1 MRTLVGSILLTIS
14 QWYAFFLFSQL
25 SFIEFNVIIGSII
38 FVLGFIARMLG
49 SIIFGYIGDRV
60 NRRVALILADITLA
74 VSSLIVLIP
83 NVYPLIISRL
93 LQGLSLG
100 GEWGGASTIVI
111 EAYSEHKFR
120 GFITS
125 LLQLSVPIGII
136 LSSLTILVIY
146 NYSVY
151 WPYSF
156 LSITFLSLL
165 SLLLVK
171 DITTQKVTRSE
182 TQPLLE
188 AMRHDW
194 KNILKSIGIKV
205 SESANFYIFTS
216 YIFTNSSSISFLSLI
231 VLISISFQLFLI
243 PFFGYLSDL
252 FERRK
257 VVIIGLILMI
267 LAGIVLSR
275 RNFLP
280 GEILMSISDSALY
293 APQSSIFTEI
303 FDKKYRFTAS
313 NFSYQAA
320 SILGGSLAPVI
331 LRANQS
337 SLVLVTLS
345 YVLVTFISVLLIAET
360 KGKKI

>member
-25 SFIEFNVIIGSII
+25 SFIEFNVVIGSII

-60 NRRVALILADITLA
+60 NRRVALILTDVTLA
-74 VSSLIVLIP
+74 ISSIIVLIP
-83 NVYPLIISRL
+83 NNIYPLIISRL

-136 LSSLTILVIY
+136 LSSLTILVI
-146 NYSVY
+146 NYYVIY

-156 LSITFLSLL
+156 LAVTFLSLL
-165 SLLLVK
+165 SLLLVR
-171 DITTQKVTRSE
+171 DVSTQKVARSK

-188 AMRHDW
+188 AIRHDW
-194 KNILKSIGIKV
+194 ANILKSIGIKV

-216 YIFTNSSSISFLSLI
+216 YIFTKSSSISFLSLI
-231 VLISISFQLFLI
+231 VIISISFQLFLI
-243 PFFGYLSDL
+243 PLFGYLSDL
-252 FERRK
+252 VGRRK
-257 VVIIGLILMI
+257 VIIIGLILMMT
-267 LAGIVLSR
+267 AGIVLT
-275 RNFLP
+275 RNLLP
-280 GEILMSISDSALY
+280 GEILMSVSDSALY

-303 FDKKYRFTAS
+303 FDK
-313 NFSYQAA
+313 N
-320 SILGGSLAPVI
+320 IG
-331 LRANQS
+331 
-337 SLVLVTLS
+337 
-345 YVLVTFISVLLIAET
+345 LLHQIFPT
-360 KGKKI
+360 KWRVY

>member
-1 MRTLVGSILLTIS
+1 MKILTGSIILTIS

-25 SFIEFNVIIGSII
+25 SFIEFNVIIGSVI
-38 FVLGFIARMLG
+38 FVLGFMARTLG
-49 SIIFGYIGDRV
+49 SIVFGYIGDRV
-60 NRRVALILADITLA
+60 NRRTALILTGITLTI
-74 VSSLIVLIP
+74 SSLIILIP
-83 NVYPLIISRL
+83 NVYSLIISRL

-136 LSSLTILVIY
+136 FSSLTILVVY
-146 NYSVY
+146 YYSIY

-156 LSITFLSLL
+156 ISITFLSLF

-171 DITTQKVTRSE
+171 DVSTHNVSKSK

-188 AMRHDW
+188 AIRQDW
-194 KNILKSIGIKV
+194 KNILKPIGIKV

-216 YIFTNSSSISFLSLI
+216 YIFTKSSSISFLSLI

-243 PFFGYLSDL
+243 PLFGYLSDL
-252 FERRK
+252 LGRRK
-257 VVIIGLILMI
+257 VILIGLILMT
-267 LAGIVLSR
+267 LAGIVLT
-275 RNFLP
+275 RNLLP
-280 GEILMSISDSALY
+280 GEILMSVSDSALY

-303 FDKKYRFTAS
+303 FDKRYRFTAS
-313 NFSYQAA
+313 NFSYQLA
-320 SILGGSLAPVI
+320 SILGGSVAPVI

-337 SLVLVTLS
+337 SLLPVTLS
-345 YVLVTFISVLLIAET
+345 YVLITFISVLLITET